1 MFLLQHPHSPAG
13 PAPRCSLSASQSCTR
28 TSAATSS
35 ESTTPSSFFPRGL
48 TNGDT
53 WRLDIFEGDEW
64 AGGQKDISRQLESGG
79 QAEGKAL
86 AGAVYGL
93 HSGLP
98 ARDNF
103 ALRRAFVMQMVQRT
117 TTQTLQLEL
126 SRSLSSDL
134 SLLAIIASSAH
145 YSAMSGSSTQAEYR
159 SICALQQGSHKQE
172 DRKRDDLNSINN
184 NYCSSTRMTHE
195 HNSPSN

>member
-1 MFLLQHPHSPAG
+1 MD
-13 PAPRCSLSASQSCTR
+13 
-28 TSAATSS
+28 
-35 ESTTPSSFFPRGL
+35 
-48 TNGDT
+48 GDFYRRRSNT
-53 WRLDIFEGDEW
+53 FWRAILPTI
-64 AGGQKDISRQLESGG
+64 QKDISRQLESGG

-145 YSAMSGSSTQAEYR
+145 YCMWVV
-159 SICALQQGSHKQE
+159 
-172 DRKRDDLNSINN
+172 
-184 NYCSSTRMTHE
+184 
-195 HNSPSN
+195 